1 MEFEN
6 KEALFEEAKKYEKV
20 SSEELVALFKENHL
34 YFPDF
39 VDRYLLMNFFKKYIF
54 DEAMYSTYSDEF
66 KYRLREYENSSSIH
80 LLEDIDKEY
89 AYSVH
94 PSEYKNLF
102 MRFFLLNKGMFK
114 TTIAFEKSL
123 EKLQGNMD
131 GAQENYEKVRFH
143 FRELFYT
150 PKGYLDGI
158 ALSALKSAV
167 SATYTLNQ
175 IKGLGEKYNV
185 DVPRRMNKQQL
196 IDLISA
202 RFRLTDEEKA
212 ALQPKPIL
220 AISQY
225 SKEKG
230 FKISTDLKK
239 EDMVEFIVYSLNK
252 YNEDVEKDLYN
263 YDFILDDEVVEVPT
277 EEEEET
283 PVVAPVVVSEPQDAI
298 PTSNEYV
305 EPEQP
310 TETPQEEPAQEEAPQ
325 EETPQEEP
333 AQETPEEEP
342 AEEETSTEEAQPEE
356 EAQPTEEAQPE
367 ETETPE
373 EEAKPAEEEAPEEEA
388 EEAEEEEYDE
398 SIDNE
403 IRDIIKDYYNKKAK
417 KDRGA
422 RILIII
428 LFLILA
434 AGLAFFALKYF
445 NVF

>member
-6 KEALFEEAKKYEKV
+6 KNALFEEAKKYEKV

-39 VDRYLLMNFFKKYIF
+39 VDRYLLVNFFKKYIF
-54 DEAMYSTYSDEF
+54 DEAMYNTYSDEF
-66 KYRLREYENSSSIH
+66 KYRLRNYDNSSSIH

-89 AYSVH
+89 GYSVH

-102 MRFFLLNKGMFK
+102 MRFFLLNKNKFK
-114 TTIAFEKSL
+114 TTIAFEKAL
-123 EKLQGNMD
+123 EKMQGSMD

-167 SATYTLNQ
+167 SSTYTLNQ

-202 RFRLTDEEKA
+202 RFRLNDDEKA

-225 SKEKG
+225 AKEKG

-252 YNEDVEKDLYN
+252 YNEDVEKDLYD
-263 YDFILDDEVVEVPT
+263 YDFILDEEHVEMPVD
-277 EEEEET
+277 EEEAE
-283 PVVAPVVVSEPQDAI
+283 VAPVVVPVQEEPI
-298 PTSNEYV
+298 PTTNEYV
-305 EPEQP
+305 EPETPAQEQP
-310 TETPQEEPAQEEAPQ
+310 AEEAPAEEPQPEEAPAEEPAQEEPQPEEAHTEEAPVEETVPEEAPEEAPEEPAQEEAK
-325 EETPQEEP
+325 
-333 AQETPEEEP
+333 PEE
-342 AEEETSTEEAQPEE
+342 A
-356 EAQPTEEAQPE
+356 PTQ
-367 ETETPE
+367 
-373 EEAKPAEEEAPEEEA
+373 EEAKPEEPEEE
-388 EEAEEEEYDE
+388 EPEEEYDE
-398 SIDNE
+398 SLDNE
-403 IRDIIKDYYNKKAK
+403 IRDIIKDYYNKKAR

>member
-277 EEEEET
+277 EEEDET
-283 PVVAPVVVSEPQDAI
+283 PVVAPAVVNETQDAI

-310 TETPQEEPAQEEAPQ
+310 TETPLEEPAQEEAPV
-325 EETPQEEP
+325 EE
-333 AQETPEEEP
+333 AQPEEEP
-342 AEEETSTEEAQPEE
+342 AEEEAQPEE
-356 EAQPTEEAQPE
+356 EPAQ
-367 ETETPE
+367 
-373 EEAKPAEEEAPEEEA
+373 EEAKPAEEEVQPEEEA